1 MRDQKG
7 GYKDIE
13 DRDINY
19 GDEDIEAVRAEDFGR
34 RIRCDAEAAQAASSR
49 RRILCVGAGFR
60 RRGAAA
66 ERQDGELSKRSLFS
80 LF

>member
-34 RIRCDAEAAQAASSR
+34 
-49 RRILCVGAGFR
+49 
-60 RRGAAA
+60 
-66 ERQDGELSKRSLFS
+66 
-80 LF
+80 